1 MRKAGTQRHGA
12 WAGGASGAHYQ
23 GCTTACKTLAKSA
36 RATGTALSGN
46 LLVGDRF
53 VGDVDITQ
61 ELCQEEPG
69 YLYDLARHLCL
80 ASNLAGQEVVPQAA
94 DRALQALRDDIASG
108 FDNPYKLRTHP
119 RLEPL
124 RKREDF
130 PKLVQ
135 NLEAKV
141 VMQQHVQETCI
152 PATLQSMED

>member
-1 MRKAGTQRHGA
+1 M
-12 WAGGASGAHYQ
+12 
-23 GCTTACKTLAKSA
+23 
-36 RATGTALSGN
+36 
-46 LLVGDRF
+46 
-53 VGDVDITQ
+53 DITQ

-108 FDNPYKLRTHP
+108 FDNPYKLRTDP

-135 NLEAKV
+135 DLEAKV
-141 VMQQHVQETCI
+141 VMQQHVQEHASGNSAIHGRLNVDPESRPVRLLGRNEIT
-152 PATLQSMED
+152 